1 MAGIVPGPPVKL
13 YERDGQ
19 TFAHPDDPEVCLMY
33 HAYGEQCPCEYWALV
48 GIALLPVGWSAER
61 VPMLTE
67 TGFMLTYRGKYY
79 EILSME

>member
-1 MAGIVPGPPVKL
+1 
-13 YERDGQ
+13 
-19 TFAHPDDPEVCLMY
+19 MY